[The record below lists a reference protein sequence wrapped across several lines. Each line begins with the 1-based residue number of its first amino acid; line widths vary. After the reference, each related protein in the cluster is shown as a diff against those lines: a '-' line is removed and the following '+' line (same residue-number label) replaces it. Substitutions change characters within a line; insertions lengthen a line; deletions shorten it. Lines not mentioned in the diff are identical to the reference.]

1 MASGCSTRRLDKIAC
16 RFNQESEEGVDVSI
30 ATDADLDAVSELV
43 NSGFRGDSSRVGWTT
58 EADFLGGQ
66 RTDPELLRAE
76 LAAHEGAVVL
86 LLRDELGGELL
97 GSVWLDPEEP
107 GVWHLGMLTVR
118 PDLQGRQLGR
128 TLLAEAESYA
138 AAHGA
143 KRMRMTVIQVRD
155 TLCAWYERRGYVRT
169 GKRRPFPYGDERFGL
184 PLRDDLLFEV
194 FEKRLEGTR

>member
-1 MASGCSTRRLDKIAC
+1 MH
-16 RFNQESEEGVDVSI
+16 VSI
-30 ATDADLDAVSELV
+30 AGDADLEAVAALV
-43 NSGFRGDSSRVGWTT
+43 NAGFRGDSSRAGWTT

-66 RTDPELLRAE
+66 RTDPALLRAE
-76 LAAHEGAVVL
+76 LAAHEGAVLL
-86 LLRDELGGELL
+86 LLRDQPDGDLL

-143 KRMRMTVIQVRD
+143 ERMRLTVIQVRD
-155 TLCAWYERRGYVRT
+155 SLSAWYERRGYLRT
-169 GKRRPFPYGDERFGL
+169 GETKPFPYGDERFGL
-184 PLRDDLLFEV
+184 PLRDDLHFEV
-194 FEKRLEGTR
+194 FEKRLGEQR

>member
-1 MASGCSTRRLDKIAC
+1 M
-16 RFNQESEEGVDVSI
+16 DVSI

-43 NSGFRGDSSRVGWTT
+43 NSGFRGDSSRLGWTT

-76 LAAHEGAVVL
+76 LAAHQGAVVL

-169 GKRRPFPYGDERFGL
+169 GEKRPFPYGDERFGL